1 MNEPRHRSGVVA
13 LLGRPNAGKSTLL
26 NQILGEKIAIVTSK
40 PQTTRS
46 RILGIWNRADAQ
58 VLFLD
63 TPGFHESQK
72 PLNLAL
78 HEVVESVVEDCDVG
92 VLLVD
97 PALGV
102 DGGHVALAER
112 FARAHKPLLLVATK
126 CDRAEPPAEGWPPEG
141 FAADAVLQTSGT
153 TGAGIPE
160 LLDAV
165 VSRLPEGPSFYG
177 DDELTDRP
185 VRFLVAE
192 LVREA
197 AFEALEQEVPYS
209 LAVAVQAFDESDP
222 AITRI
227 RANLLLERKSQKG
240 IVLGRGGAMI
250 KRIGTAARE
259 RIEALLGTRVHLDLW
274 VKIDPSWAKQPRK
287 LRDLGYH

>member
-1 MNEPRHRSGVVA
+1 VTEATHRSGVVA

-26 NQILGEKIAIVTSK
+26 NRILGEKIAIVTSK

-46 RILGIWNRADAQ
+46 RILGIWNGPDAQ

-78 HEVVESVVEDCDVG
+78 HDVVESVVDDCDVG

-97 PALGV
+97 PVRGV
-102 DGGHVALAER
+102 HAGHQALAER
-112 FARAHKPLLLVATK
+112 FERAHKPLLLVATQ
-126 CDRAEPPAEGWPPEG
+126 CDRPDQAAAPWPPAEMPG
-141 FAADAVLQTSGT
+141 LSCHRTSGA
-153 TGAGIPE
+153 TGSGVETLLEQIVE
-160 LLDAV
+160 L
-165 VSRLPEGPSFYG
+165 LPEGPSFYG

-185 VRFLVAE
+185 IRFLVAE

-197 AFEALEQEVPYS
+197 AFESLEQELPYS
-209 LAVAVQAFDESDP
+209 LAVAVQSFDESDP

-227 RANLLLERKSQKG
+227 RANLLIERKSQKG
-240 IVLGRGGAMI
+240 MVLGKGGSMI
-250 KRIGTAARE
+250 KRIGTAARH
-259 RIEALLGTRVHLDLW
+259 RIEELLGKRVHLDLW
-274 VKIDPSWAKQPRK
+274 VKIDPQWAKQPRK

>member
-1 MNEPRHRSGVVA
+1 VTNDAHRSGVVA

-46 RILGIWNRADAQ
+46 RILGIWNGSNAQ

-78 HEVVESVVEDCDVG
+78 HDVVESVVSDCDVG

-97 PALGV
+97 PIRGV
-102 DGGHVALAER
+102 DAGHAALAER
-112 FARAHKPLLLVATK
+112 FERAHKPLLLVATQ
-126 CDRAEPPAEGWPPEG
+126 CDRPERIVVPWPPEQLAG
-141 FAADAVLQTSGT
+141 LASYRTSGE
-153 TGAGIPE
+153 TGEGVEA
-160 LLDAV
+160 LLEQV
-165 VSRLPEGPSFYG
+165 VALLPEGPSFYA

-192 LVREA
+192 LVRES
-197 AFEALEQEVPYS
+197 AFESLEQELPYS
-209 LAVAVQAFDESDP
+209 LAVAIQSFDESDP
-222 AITRI
+222 SLTRI
-227 RANLLLERKSQKG
+227 RANLLVERKSQKG
-240 IVLGRGGAMI
+240 IVLGRGGSMI
-250 KRIGTAARE
+250 KQIGTAARH
-259 RIEALLGTRVHLDLW
+259 RIERLLGTRVHLELW
-274 VKIDPSWAKQPRK
+274 VKIDPQWAKNPRK

>member
-1 MNEPRHRSGVVA
+1 MSDRAHRSGVVA

-26 NQILGEKIAIVTSK
+26 NQILGEKLAIVTAK

-46 RILGIWNRADAQ
+46 RILGIWNGENAQ

-78 HEVVESVVEDCDVG
+78 HDVVESVVEDCDAG

-97 PALGV
+97 PLRGV
-102 DGGHVALAER
+102 DAGHVALAER
-112 FARAHKPLLLVATK
+112 FARAHKPLLLVATQ
-126 CDRAEPPAEGWPPEG
+126 CDRPAQAAIPWPPEKL
-141 FAADAVLQTSGT
+141 AELATHQTSGV
-153 TGAGIPE
+153 TGAGVE
-160 LLDAV
+160 ALLDQV
-165 VSRLPEGPSFYG
+165 VALLPEGPSFYG

-197 AFEALEQEVPYS
+197 AFESLEQELPYS
-209 LAVAVQAFDESDP
+209 LAVAVQSFDESDA

-227 RANLLLERKSQKG
+227 RANLLVERKSQKG
-240 IVLGRGGAMI
+240 MVLGQGGSMI
-250 KRIGTAARE
+250 KRIGTAARL
-259 RIEALLGTRVHLDLW
+259 RIEELLGTRVHLELW
-274 VKIDPSWAKQPRK
+274 VKIDPNWSKQPRK